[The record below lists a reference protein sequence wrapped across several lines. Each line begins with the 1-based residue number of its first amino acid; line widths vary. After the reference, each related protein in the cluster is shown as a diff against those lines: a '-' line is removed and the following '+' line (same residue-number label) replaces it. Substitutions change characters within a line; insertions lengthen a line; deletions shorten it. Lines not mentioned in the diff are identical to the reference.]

1 MLMPNIDSNECENSD
16 SNSCDPNALCTNTE
30 GSYICRCTRGY
41 EGDGSI
47 CTGKPTNTFFNIR
60 TVHTFVR
67 AHTICGSRNAL
78 LHTTHTLGLTL
89 TYRLRYYVSTVL
101 ELSSEGFSF
110 LRHR

>member
-1 MLMPNIDSNECENSD
+1 MSARIPTVTVVTPTRCVPTPKDLTSVDV
-16 SNSCDPNALCTNTE
+16 LE
-30 GSYICRCTRGY
+30 GTKEMVASAQVNLLIP
-41 EGDGSI
+41 SL
-47 CTGKPTNTFFNIR
+47 R
-60 TVHTFVR
+60 TVLTFVR

-89 TYRLRYYVSTVL
+89 TYQLRYYVSTVL